1 MSKDNFKEKIELLK
15 QISIVDY
22 CNKKGI
28 QLTNSPTY
36 PSLIEHDSW
45 VIDVR
50 NNSFRWNSQGI
61 SGDII
66 KFVQTYYD
74 VDFKTAVKE
83 LSGSNIAELLR
94 DPPKIF
100 TVTANKSR
108 DDNIIPLPRQK
119 FELDEIDGTDGRMYA
134 YLIQKRGLS
143 KKTVDEFAYKKLI
156 SQDSKGNINFK
167 FKDED
172 GKIHY
177 TKKGTTDQPFTYIDW
192 DADIRGFRFTKN
204 KNLSNVE
211 GLAIYEAPI
220 DLMSYIDLY
229 GSNIKTA
236 YAAMNGVKYQSLLR
250 NMQDYPNLKELYIC
264 VDNDDAG
271 KNFIE
276 KIKKL
281 AQTESDFHNL
291 KIYAVHPQ
299 HVKDWNDLLLA
310 KKQGELQCTVI
321 KQALPAPK
329 MSGAQIRAD
338 PQKDLTVPPKREP
351 PNLSPTK
358 GVQEKIDV
366 TKASQ
371 AINNSINRLNKNKK
385 VEYSR

>member
-1 MSKDNFKEKIELLK
+1 MSKDNFKDIIAELN
-15 QISIVDY
+15 QIPIIDY

-61 SGDII
+61 SGDTI
-66 KFVQTYYD
+66 KFVQTYYGI
-74 VDFKTAVKE
+74 DFKTAVKD
-83 LSGSNIAELLR
+83 LSGTNMTELLR

-100 TVTANKSR
+100 TAAANKSR
-108 DDNIIPLPRQK
+108 DNNIIPPPRQK
-119 FELDEIDGTDGRMYA
+119 FELDEIDGTYGRMYA

-143 KKTVDEFAYKKLI
+143 KKTVDEFAYKKLV

-177 TKKGTTDQPFTYIDW
+177 SKRGTTDKPFMYIDW
-192 DADIRGFRFTKN
+192 EADIRGFRFTKN
-204 KNLSNVE
+204 KNPANVE
-211 GLAIYEAPI
+211 RLAIYEAPI

-229 GSNIKTA
+229 SSNIKTA

-250 NMQDYPNLKELYIC
+250 NMQDYPNLKELCIC

-276 KIKKL
+276 KIKEL
-281 AQTESDFHNL
+281 AQTEVLFHNL

-310 KKQGELQCTVI
+310 KKEGKSQCTVI
-321 KQALPAPK
+321 KYELPIDK
-329 MSGAQIRAD
+329 TKG
-338 PQKDLTVPPKREP
+338 KDLTALPRPAPE
-351 PNLSPTK
+351 K
-358 GVQEKIDV
+358 GVSEKINAA
-366 TKASQ
+366 KASQ
-371 AINNSINRLNKNKK
+371 AIHNSINKLNKNKK